1 MGGPTGEIVSVMG
14 VNSLAE
20 LDELAPRKAMGD
32 TKYNAWSARR
42 EAVIEGSEVNVLRF
56 RPELSSWTA
65 PK

>member
-1 MGGPTGEIVSVMG
+1 
-14 VNSLAE
+14 
-20 LDELAPRKAMGD
+20 MGD